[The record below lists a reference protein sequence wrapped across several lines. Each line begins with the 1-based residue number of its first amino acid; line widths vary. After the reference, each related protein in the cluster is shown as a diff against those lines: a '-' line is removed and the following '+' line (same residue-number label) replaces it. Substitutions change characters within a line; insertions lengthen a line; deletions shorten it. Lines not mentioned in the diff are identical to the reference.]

1 MTSSFRPGGS
11 AGDGDQSPDYDP
23 KTDNYHPPEM
33 DVKPS
38 MGRVSGLK
46 GVEGEYPGREFPSN
60 GDYLPTTT
68 SQQWQYNHQQMLSLP
83 SVPGTNSYLG
93 HADNV
98 RQGGY
103 QLNNGREV
111 ASEEFR
117 ETQEEGNDGMEGMKA
132 RQQEEIGHYDNDII
146 SHTGPIRGYSR
157 ADAFVWRPY

>member
-1 MTSSFRPGGS
+1 MTKTLFTGRHEDVEGS
-11 AGDGDQSPDYDP
+11 PEYQPP
-23 KTDNYHPPEM
+23 EMPEM

-38 MGRVSGLK
+38 MGRVGSANK

-68 SQQWQYNHQQMLSLP
+68 SQQWQYGHQQMLSLP

-117 ETQEEGNDGMEGMKA
+117 ETQEEANDGMEGMKA